1 MKSRSLRNI
10 LAAPVA
16 ISILALAA
24 CSDKSSVEDS
34 NAMATDTATASSTEW
49 VAEPAGP
56 KADVTLPTTPMTTAP
71 EEGVKGPVNSEP
83 ADAKSN

>member
-1 MKSRSLRNI
+1 MQSRSLRNI

-16 ISILALAA
+16 ISIFTLAA

-34 NAMATDTATASSTEW
+34 NASASATEW

-56 KADVTLPTTPMTTAP
+56 KADVTLPTTPMTAAP
-71 EEGVKGPVNSEP
+71 DEGAKGSTNSEP
-83 ADAKSN
+83 ADAKAK